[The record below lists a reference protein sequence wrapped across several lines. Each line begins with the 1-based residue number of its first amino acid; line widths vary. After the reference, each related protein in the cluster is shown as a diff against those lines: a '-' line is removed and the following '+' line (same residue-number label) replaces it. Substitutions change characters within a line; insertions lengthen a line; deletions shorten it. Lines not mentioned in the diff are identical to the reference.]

1 MNYTLTQN
9 LSRESSVLKNTFM
22 LLAAMFAFSAL
33 AAGAAM
39 AAGLAIMNPWLM
51 LGVYIAILIGLHFN
65 ANSGLGVV
73 LSFAL
78 TGWLGFTAGPIVAMY
93 LSAKPGVVLAAFTMA
108 SVMLL
113 GLSAYAAISKQNF
126 GFMGGFLTIGL
137 LVAFV
142 ASLIALF
149 FQITVLSLIV
159 SGVFVVLSGGVILYQ
174 VSEIVHG
181 GETNYV
187 LAAVTLFVS
196 FFNIFTSLLN
206 LLGFNTD

>member
-1 MNYTLTQN
+1 MSYTLTQSN
-9 LSRESSVLKNTFM
+9 TRETSVLKNTFM

-33 AAGAAM
+33 AAGGAM

-51 LGVYIAILIGLHFN
+51 LGVYIVILIGLHFN
-65 ANSGLGVV
+65 ANNGLGV
-73 LSFAL
+73 LLAFAL
-78 TGWLGFTAGPIVAMY
+78 TGWLGFTAGPIVGMILAV
-93 LSAKPGVVLAAFTMA
+93 KPGVVLAAFSMA
-108 SVMLL
+108 SAMLV

-126 GFMGGFLTIGL
+126 GFMGGFLTIGI

-149 FQITVLSLIV
+149 FQITILSLIV
-159 SGVFVVLSGGVILYQ
+159 SGAFVVLSGGVILWQ

-187 LAAVTLFVS
+187 MAAVTLFVS
-196 FFNIFTSLLN
+196 FFNIFMSLLN
-206 LLGFNTD
+206 LFGYGTD